1 MRVIVEVQKKVDAFT
16 NCHAEK
22 KYIYIMC
29 DIDIYVVQIHRQSEI
44 SLIGKFDIEVRKS
57 RYFNILPSREF
68 NRLTA
73 TFTYTWE
80 QSHTWKEI
88 NYHFV

>member
-1 MRVIVEVQKKVDAFT
+1 M
-16 NCHAEK
+16 
-22 KYIYIMC
+22 Y
-29 DIDIYVVQIHRQSEI
+29 DIHIYVVQIHRQSEI
-44 SLIGKFDIEVRKS
+44 SLIGKFDIEVRKKG
-57 RYFNILPSREF
+57 RYFKILPSREF

-80 QSHTWKEI
+80 QSHTWKET